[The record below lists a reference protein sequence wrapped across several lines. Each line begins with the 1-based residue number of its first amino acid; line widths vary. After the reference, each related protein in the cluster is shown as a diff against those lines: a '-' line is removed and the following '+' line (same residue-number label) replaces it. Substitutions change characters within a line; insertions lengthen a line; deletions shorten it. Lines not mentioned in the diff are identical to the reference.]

1 VSVIL
6 ILLTISPIVAVAATE
21 EAPVLDVIGDCSVN
35 EDHLLFFT
43 LHATDY
49 DNDSLSFSGTG
60 LPVGSNLDEST
71 GLFEWT
77 PTYEQSGSYLVQFV
91 VSNGD
96 HIDSEYITI
105 TVNDVNRLPVFPS
118 ISDATVNENEQVQ
131 LVLEASDLDGD
142 ILTFSKDASFGNLQ
156 GNVFTWVPD
165 YNDDGEHTITFT
177 VNDSFSPVTQ
187 TVRISVSNVNRKP
200 VLYSISDTSVPLN
213 NPVEIQLNGY
223 DPDGDDLIYSIVSG
237 FPEGASFDSDTG
249 LFQWPNPDSAGV
261 FYLQF
266 IVDDG
271 FTTDTKTAKI
281 VIGDSNLPP
290 VIDSMEA
297 QSIDENSELS
307 FEISA
312 SDPNNNKL
320 SFSYPDDLPSG
331 ATLTMSS
338 SSVRFEWTPSYEQAG
353 NYKVEFRVSDNS
365 KYSFASYEVV
375 DITVSDVNRP
385 PVIDAVDDYS
395 ISENS
400 VLYINLSGNDP
411 DNDPLT
417 FSTDSTLE
425 TVRGNLFT
433 FSPDYSDAG
442 VYNIQ
447 FTASDGSLSDSTTAT
462 ITVTDANMPPKINS
476 INPLKVAVNTTLEFS
491 LSVSDDE
498 KDALTYMAL
507 DLPSDAN
514 FDDSK
519 ALFEWTPSSSQI
531 GDYSV
536 SFHVSDA
543 SFEDYETV
551 SITVVNESSSSGDT
565 TSSSSSGSGGGGGS
579 QNTGEKYENI
589 DLKDYSIKSVMRDV
603 ETIFEFDEPA
613 NNIVSISF
621 VSRLNGGQTKAL
633 IEILKGTSTLVNS
646 APAGKVYK
654 NLNIWIGDSKFP
666 SDMIYDVVITFRVD
680 KSWIHSNEL
689 DSQSVKLYRG
699 YLISS

>member
-1 VSVIL
+1 
-6 ILLTISPIVAVAATE
+6 
-21 EAPVLDVIGDCSVN
+21 
-35 EDHLLFFT
+35 
-43 LHATDY
+43 
-49 DNDSLSFSGTG
+49 
-60 LPVGSNLDEST
+60 
-71 GLFEWT
+71 
-77 PTYEQSGSYLVQFV
+77 
-91 VSNGD
+91 
-96 HIDSEYITI
+96 
-105 TVNDVNRLPVFPS
+105 
-118 ISDATVNENEQVQ
+118 
-131 LVLEASDLDGD
+131 
-142 ILTFSKDASFGNLQ
+142 
-156 GNVFTWVPD
+156 
-165 YNDDGEHTITFT
+165 
-177 VNDSFSPVTQ
+177 
-187 TVRISVSNVNRKP
+187 
-200 VLYSISDTSVPLN
+200 
-213 NPVEIQLNGY
+213 
-223 DPDGDDLIYSIVSG
+223 
-237 FPEGASFDSDTG
+237 
-249 LFQWPNPDSAGV
+249 
-261 FYLQF
+261 
-266 IVDDG
+266 VDDG

-689 DSQSVKLYRG
+689 DSQSVKLYRYSG
-699 YLISS
+699 GMWNSLETSIIDEDGDYFYYEAKSPGFSPFAIVIPDASEIIMEENSSFLNETKMSVGDNPVSVEDTNVSQDSKKSLILLFLIGLIVAVAVVGIKYRSQYEKLYMQIGNPDGKRYRRIKK